1 MSVAFPGEYFKM
13 IHVHIIAQVDA
24 ALRPFGLTCAQSDIL
39 RFLDLRGEEAST
51 VQDIGAHFR
60 LSHPTVVGIVRRLE
74 KKGFVTTA
82 VSERDR
88 RCRVVRLTERFDEVR
103 RAMEAIR
110 REIDAR
116 ACRGLS
122 ADELLELRQLLER
135 IHGNL
140 TRT

>member
-1 MSVAFPGEYFKM
+1 MSPVFPGEYFKT
-13 IHVHIIAQVDA
+13 IHVHIMAQADA

-39 RFLDLRGEEAST
+39 RFLDLRGAEEST

-74 KKGFVTTA
+74 EKGFVTTA

-88 RCRVVRLTERFDEVR
+88 RCRVVRLTERFGEVR

-110 REIDAR
+110 REIDAQ

-122 ADELLELRQLLER
+122 ADELLELRRLLKC
-135 IHGNL
+135 IHDNL
-140 TRT
+140 TQP